1 VDKSGGT
8 PASHPIPAALH
19 FLTFGVFYRN
29 KADESE
35 RRNLLFDW
43 VTCSSECSFNQP

>member
-1 VDKSGGT
+1 MAKSGGT
-8 PASHPIPAALH
+8 PAAIPAELH

-35 RRNLLFDW
+35 RRNLLS
-43 VTCSSECSFNQP
+43 VYVGLQ